1 MHSSAAKRNA
11 PGIKMIHQEF
21 VSSAFSDKESMLPQE
36 ITSMGR
42 PIPIKLKVDSDMIA
56 LRIFMITINIM
67 EDTKLGVR

>member
-1 MHSSAAKRNA
+1 
-11 PGIKMIHQEF
+11 MIHQEF
-21 VSSAFSDKESMLPQE
+21 VSNAFSDKESILPHE